1 MNNVIGLDLGM
12 GATKL
17 WSSAG
22 GTMVL
27 SQVAA
32 VTRQDID
39 LKALG
44 MTSRK
49 RPTVILN
56 GAGRMLVGEGAHDA
70 GTPIERL
77 DYERLTGSP
86 EIKAL
91 VYNVL
96 SSQHTDEN
104 TPISLIVGLPLGLA
118 TDGDQGEGKRRVD
131 AVKDWLKGAHVW
143 KADGVEHVAVV
154 DRVGCVG
161 QAHGAYFDWLLDL
174 HGRRQNKP
182 GRDEEIGV
190 ISIGFNTVELVV
202 LKDNKA
208 VERFVDGEQIGVRRY
223 LELVNEKRRRL
234 FSLGELDIR
243 LRNGSLHDDAE
254 LGKWVAQVHGRIE
267 SQWGKAAQRFDRII
281 AVGGGAIVL
290 RDALA
295 DLFGN
300 RLVDVD
306 DPVMSIARGL
316 YKFGVMRNDGQAGK

>member
-17 WSSAG
+17 WSSTG

-49 RPTVILN
+49 RPTMILN
-56 GAGRMLVGEGAHDA
+56 GNGRLLVGEGAHDA

-86 EIKAL
+86 EMKSL
-91 VYNVL
+91 VYSVL
-96 SSQHTDEN
+96 SSQNTDEH
-104 TPISLIVGLPLGLA
+104 TQLSLIVGLPLGLA
-118 TDGDQGEGKRRVD
+118 TDGDEGDGRRRVD
-131 AVKDWLKGAHVW
+131 AVKAWLKGAHVW
-143 KADGVEHVAVV
+143 RADGVEHVAVV

-161 QAHGAYFDWLLDL
+161 QAHGAYFDWMLSLD
-174 HGRRQNKP
+174 GRRQNKP
-182 GRDEEIGV
+182 GKDEEIAV
-190 ISIGFNTVELVV
+190 ISIGFNTIELVV

-208 VERFVDGEQIGVRRY
+208 MERFVDGEQIGVRRY

-243 LRNGSLHDDAE
+243 LRNGSLVDEAE
-254 LGKWVAQVHGRIE
+254 LSKWAAQVHGRIE
-267 SQWGKAAQRFDRII
+267 SQWGKAAQRFDRVI

-290 RDALA
+290 RDALH
-295 DLFGN
+295 DLFSQ

-306 DPVMSIARGL
+306 DPVMSISRGL
-316 YKFGVMRNDGQAGK
+316 YKFGVMQAGK